1 MNAPE
6 LALHY
11 QRLDQRAATIR
22 SQMTRLQ
29 ASLASNPEAERL
41 EERRSAAEAAR
52 RSTELQLRAREREV
66 EDRRTRVRGRERE
79 LMSGRIRNPT
89 ELMKLQ
95 QEIDH
100 LKATVG
106 EEEDAELLLME
117 QLETLETE
125 ETRLGRELAAL
136 RERSEAAAPELQSQL
151 KQLEAELV
159 HVETDREEYWSELP
173 ADWKQAYRRVQ
184 SRTVDPIAQVVGN
197 QCQACHVSV
206 TSSGMQSVRR
216 GALLQCDNCGRLLVV
231 A

>member
-79 LMSGRIRNPT
+79 LM
-89 ELMKLQ
+89 KLQ

-125 ETRLGRELAAL
+125 ETRLGRELTAL